1 MSGGSV
7 SYNKAVIGE
16 KNLLGGGIYF
26 SNSNGSNNQ
35 LSITGGEIKN
45 NCSKDSG
52 GGIQI
57 TTGLTVSIANCTIQ
71 GNSCGAQGSG
81 TVANG
86 GGIQANPGVVLNLL
100 DCVITDNKSI
110 TGHGG
115 GVHISGPN
123 KMRVELQRFQGQ
135 LPFRIIN
142 LLWLGPICM
151 LRLSHQRWI

>member
-1 MSGGSV
+1 MGLIFRPTPQSAAGGIQVGSASHFTMSGGSV
-7 SYNKAVIGE
+7 SYNEAVIGE

-26 SNSNGSNNQ
+26 SNGSNNQ

-81 TVANG
+81 TVAKRPAVFKQ
-86 GGIQANPGVVLNLL
+86 IRVL
-100 DCVITDNKSI
+100 
-110 TGHGG
+110 
-115 GVHISGPN
+115 
-123 KMRVELQRFQGQ
+123 F
-135 LPFRIIN
+135 
-142 LLWLGPICM
+142 
-151 LRLSHQRWI
+151 